1 MIRFETL
8 NQIADDTG
16 AVYTTFFGEQ
26 GEQLLDLNAQDFG
39 ALLEDKEGSSE
50 KAYEKAISGPIFK
63 VKSFVLKALGYNFIL
78 GIHFE

>member
-26 GEQLLDLNAQDFG
+26 GEQLLDMNAQDFG

-50 KAYEKAISGPIFK
+50 KAYERAISGPIFK
-63 VKSFVLKALGYNFIL
+63 VQSLVLKALR
-78 GIHFE
+78 

>member
-1 MIRFETL
+1 MIPFEIL

-63 VKSFVLKALGYNFIL
+63 VKSTSTES
-78 GIHFE
+78 FEIIFYFRNSF